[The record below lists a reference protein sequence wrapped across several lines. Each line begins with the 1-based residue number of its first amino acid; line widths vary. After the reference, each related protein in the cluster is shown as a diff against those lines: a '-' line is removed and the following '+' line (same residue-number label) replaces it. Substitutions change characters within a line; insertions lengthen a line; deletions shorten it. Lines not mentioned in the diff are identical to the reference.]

1 MVEQRHAVLHGNAAV
16 DYGGH
21 GGASLSWRQPL
32 KEPTMT
38 TVTTLGKINTALQ
51 DSLLATVDALSRR
64 RACDIPEQT
73 IDRFVALRW
82 LQWNGGN
89 LRLTAT
95 GEEMLVK
102 VHATMLGN
110 LQAA

>member
-1 MVEQRHAVLHGNAAV
+1 MKPAATF
-16 DYGGH
+16 
-21 GGASLSWRQPL
+21 A
-32 KEPTMT
+32 KN
-38 TVTTLGKINTALQ
+38 NTALQ
-51 DSLLATVDALSRR
+51 ESLLVTVDALSRR

-82 LQWNGGN
+82 LQWCGGT
-89 LRLTAT
+89 LRLTAA

-102 VHATMLGN
+102 VQASMLGN

>member
-1 MVEQRHAVLHGNAAV
+1 M
-16 DYGGH
+16 
-21 GGASLSWRQPL
+21 
-32 KEPTMT
+32 KT
-38 TVTTLGKINTALQ
+38 TATVVKINTALQ

-73 IDRFVALRW
+73 IDRFVAMRW

-89 LRLTAT
+89 LRLTAA
-95 GEEMLVK
+95 GEDMLAK

>member
-1 MVEQRHAVLHGNAAV
+1 M
-16 DYGGH
+16 
-21 GGASLSWRQPL
+21 
-32 KEPTMT
+32 KT
-38 TVTTLGKINTALQ
+38 TATLAKINTALQ

-73 IDRFVALRW
+73 IDRFVAMRW

-89 LRLTAT
+89 LRLTAA
-95 GEEMLVK
+95 GEEMLVT
-102 VHATMLGN
+102 VHASMLGK

>member
-1 MVEQRHAVLHGNAAV
+1 MKTAT
-16 DYGGH
+16 
-21 GGASLSWRQPL
+21 PL
-32 KEPTMT
+32 AR
-38 TVTTLGKINTALQ
+38 LNTALQ
-51 DSLLATVDALSRR
+51 ESLLATVDALSRR

-82 LQWNGGN
+82 LQWNGGT

-95 GEEMLVK
+95 GEEMVVK
-102 VHATMLGN
+102 VHASMLGQ

>member
-1 MVEQRHAVLHGNAAV
+1 MKTTAT
-16 DYGGH
+16 
-21 GGASLSWRQPL
+21 LS
-32 KEPTMT
+32 
-38 TVTTLGKINTALQ
+38 KINSALH

-73 IDRFVALRW
+73 IDRFVAMRW

-89 LRLTAT
+89 LRLTAA

>member
-1 MVEQRHAVLHGNAAV
+1 MKNAAT
-16 DYGGH
+16 
-21 GGASLSWRQPL
+21 LS
-32 KEPTMT
+32 
-38 TVTTLGKINTALQ
+38 KINTALQ

-89 LRLTAT
+89 LRLTAA

-102 VHATMLGN
+102 VHASMLGN

>member
-1 MVEQRHAVLHGNAAV
+1 MNTPA
-16 DYGGH
+16 
-21 GGASLSWRQPL
+21 
-32 KEPTMT
+32 
-38 TVTTLGKINTALQ
+38 TLAKINTALQ

-73 IDRFVALRW
+73 IDRFVAMRW

-89 LRLTAT
+89 LRLTAA

>member
-1 MVEQRHAVLHGNAAV
+1 MKTAT
-16 DYGGH
+16 
-21 GGASLSWRQPL
+21 SLA
-32 KEPTMT
+32 
-38 TVTTLGKINTALQ
+38 KINTALQ

-73 IDRFVALRW
+73 IDRFIAMRW

-89 LRLTAT
+89 LRLTAA
-95 GEEMLVK
+95 GEEMLVA
-102 VHATMLGN
+102 VHASMLGN